1 METNTKETNESLHQE
16 KKDKIIS
23 KGQGTLKEKSV
34 SIRKL
39 TQVLGRLSPTAIAV
53 LPALFHY
60 QAIQRQQTAEPASTK
75 NFDSMIV
82 LTEEARKELQ

>member
-1 METNTKETNESLHQE
+1 METNTKETNVSLHQE

-23 KGQGTLKEKSV
+23 KSQGTLKEKSV
-34 SIRKL
+34 SISKL

-53 LPALFHY
+53 LPAPLHY
-60 QAIQRQQTAEPASTK
+60 QATQRQQTAELASTK
-75 NFDSMIV
+75 NFDPMIV

>member
-1 METNTKETNESLHQE
+1 METNTKETSVSFHQE

-23 KGQGTLKEKSV
+23 KCQGTLKEKSV

-39 TQVLGRLSPTAIAV
+39 THVLGRLSPTAIAV
-53 LPALFHY
+53 L
-60 QAIQRQQTAEPASTK
+60 QAPLHFQATQRQQTAELASTK
-75 NFDSMIV
+75 NFDPMIV

>member
-1 METNTKETNESLHQE
+1 METNTKETSVSFHQE

-23 KGQGTLKEKSV
+23 KCQGTLKEKSV

-39 TQVLGRLSPTAIAV
+39 TQVLGCLSPAAIAV
-53 LPALFHY
+53 LPAPFHY

>member
-1 METNTKETNESLHQE
+1 M
-16 KKDKIIS
+16 
-23 KGQGTLKEKSV
+23 
-34 SIRKL
+34 
-39 TQVLGRLSPTAIAV
+39 LGCLSPTAIAV
-53 LPALFHY
+53 LPAPFHY